1 MASSDDHRIEI
12 REAPL
17 AEKPLIGNLM
27 ELYIYDFTQFPGG
40 EHLDEGGRFGF
51 DRLDSYWQER
61 HRHPF
66 LLRVDGH
73 PAGFALVRIGIEALT
88 GETGVNDVTEF
99 FVMRAYRR
107 TGAGEAMARDVW
119 DRFPG
124 RWQVREIAANAPA
137 QAFWR
142 AIVGRYTGGRY
153 EELQWD
159 DEQWR
164 GPVQL
169 FDSRERVSG

>member
-40 EHLDEGGRFGF
+40 EHLDESGRFGF
-51 DRLDSYWQER
+51 DRLDSYWQEP

-66 LLRVDGH
+66 LLRVGGH

-88 GETGVNDVTEF
+88 GEPGINDVTEF

-107 TGAGEAMARDVW
+107 TGAGEAMARDVCGTAS
-119 DRFPG
+119 PAAG
-124 RWQVREIAANAPA
+124 RSARSLRTRRRRRSSVPSSAGTREAGTRSCNGTTNNGAAPSSSSIAASA
-137 QAFWR
+137 
-142 AIVGRYTGGRY
+142 
-153 EELQWD
+153 
-159 DEQWR
+159 
-164 GPVQL
+164 
-169 FDSRERVSG
+169 